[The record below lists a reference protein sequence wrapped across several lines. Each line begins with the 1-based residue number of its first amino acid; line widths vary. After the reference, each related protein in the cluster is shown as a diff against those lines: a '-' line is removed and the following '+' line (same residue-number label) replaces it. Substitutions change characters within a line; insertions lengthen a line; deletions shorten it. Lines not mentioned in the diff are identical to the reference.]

1 GGRRAVGRLDASR
14 TGKGENRRGGA
25 AARGPDQGEP
35 DATSSRAGP
44 GIVSL
49 PRRRGVRVLGKP
61 RLVGKRWQDNVEGGA
76 ALRVVFR
83 PEPALVA
90 RPQSSDSPIA
100 PAQPRQPAPPAS
112 PKLTVRV

>member
-1 GGRRAVGRLDASR
+1 TPDAGTDRQARRHVGGRRAVGRLDAGR
-14 TGKGENRRGGA
+14 TGKGANRRGGA

-100 PAQPRQPAPPAS
+100 PCPSR
-112 PKLTVRV
+112 